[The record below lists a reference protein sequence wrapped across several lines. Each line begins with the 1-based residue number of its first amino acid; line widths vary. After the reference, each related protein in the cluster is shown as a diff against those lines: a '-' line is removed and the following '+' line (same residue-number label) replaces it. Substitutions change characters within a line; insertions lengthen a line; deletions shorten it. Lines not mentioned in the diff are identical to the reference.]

1 MEIEDGLG
9 RLLADGVSGLRPPV
23 GEMVREAGRIG
34 RRRRRVRRLVTGGA
48 AVLAVAVVAA
58 GSAVWPDRWGAP
70 RSVAAGPPS
79 VATVSGGP
87 SGSPAAADPP
97 RVDATWP
104 AVLQVLSDLLPPG
117 GRFVE
122 LDPYA
127 TYAANV
133 DRAAGV
139 VVGYERNSAP
149 VSLSVRMLRNVDPA
163 VVARACAAF
172 GEEEQR
178 RKDWGPRGA
187 GVEGAGCRTRLL
199 ADGSTLLS
207 GVTHTT
213 VGGFFEDVVRL
224 YRPNG
229 ELVELRAGNGV
240 VGDAVVPRPP
250 FGPVWW
256 EEAVQRPEWAFRVP
270 PSTAAAGDRLAVTV
284 SRQPCPDTAP
294 ASSCVQ

>member
-9 RLLADGVSGLRPPV
+9 RLLADGVSELRPPV

-34 RRRRRVRRLVTGGA
+34 RRRRRVRRLVAGGA

-58 GSAVWPDRWGAP
+58 GPAVWPDRWGAP
-70 RSVAAGPPS
+70 REVAAGPPTL
-79 VATVSGGP
+79 ATVSGGP
-87 SGSPAAADPP
+87 SGPAVTAEPP
-97 RVDATWP
+97 PVDATWP
-104 AVLQVLSDLLPPG
+104 SVLQVLSDVLPPG
-117 GRFVE
+117 GRFVG

-127 TYAANV
+127 TSGADV
-133 DRAAGV
+133 DRVAAV

-149 VSLSVRMLRNVDPA
+149 VSLTVRMYRNVRPA
-163 VVARACAAF
+163 DVATACADF
-172 GEEEQR
+172 GAGEQR
-178 RKDWGPRGA
+178 YKDRGPRQP
-187 GVEGAGCRTRLL
+187 GVEEAGCRTRLL
-199 ADGSTLLS
+199 ADGGTLFS

-240 VGDAVVPRPP
+240 VGDAVMPRPP
-250 FGPVWW
+250 FGPTWW

-270 PSTAAAGDRLAVTV
+270 ASTAAAGDRLAATV
-284 SRQPCPDTAP
+284 SRQPCPQAVP